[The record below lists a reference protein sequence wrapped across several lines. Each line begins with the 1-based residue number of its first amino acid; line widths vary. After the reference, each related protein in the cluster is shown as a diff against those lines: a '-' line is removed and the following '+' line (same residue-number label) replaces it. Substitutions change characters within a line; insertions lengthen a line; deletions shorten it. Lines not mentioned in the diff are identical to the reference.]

1 MASDYLIVNK
11 KILPDYLEQ
20 VIQARELLSSREVST
35 VTEAVKIAGISRNTY
50 YKYKDYVFLPEEV
63 QTARRAVL
71 SLIMKDEH
79 GALSEVISVLSSL
92 MASIITISQSVPVA
106 GKASIIIT
114 LDISRITGSA
124 EDMITRLKSIHA
136 VTSAHLDAID

>member
-63 QTARRAVL
+63 QNARRAVL
-71 SLIMKDEH
+71 SLILKDEH